1 MSHRW
6 LALAALG
13 ISCAPAAQRPEPSI
27 DPGRLSGSL
36 QQQFFRS
43 AQAWNRGD
51 LDAFLSDYAP
61 DSAPTFVAGGHVQRG
76 FAFIRSRYAPSFAP
90 GAARDSLR
98 FEEFS
103 VRPISEGFA
112 LVTARYVLY
121 SNARTASS
129 GPFTLLMQQR
139 PEGWKIL
146 HDHTSSD

>member
-6 LALAALG
+6 LILAALSVG
-13 ISCAPAAQRPEPSI
+13 CATPAQRPEPSI
-27 DPGRLSGSL
+27 DPGRLPGSL
-36 QQQFFRS
+36 QQQFLRS

-51 LDAFLSDYAP
+51 LDAFMSDYAP
-61 DSAPTFVAGGHVQRG
+61 DTLPTFVAEGHLRRG
-76 FAFIRSRYAPSFAP
+76 FDFIRSRYAPSFAP
-90 GAARDSLR
+90 GAVRDSLR
-98 FEEFS
+98 FEEFN
-103 VRPISEGFA
+103 VRPITGGFA

-121 SNARTASS
+121 SNGRTTAS